1 MQGRR
6 FLIAACVAATAGGAV
21 AQEGDSQA
29 ASNKISM
36 CQGCHGI
43 PGYRTAF
50 PQVYSVPKLGGQH
63 RDYIVSALQAYRN
76 GEREHATMQAIAQGL
91 TDKDIADIATY
102 YGAPAQGEK
111 Q

>member
-6 FLIAACVAATAGGAV
+6 FLIAACVAVIGSNAV
-21 AQEGDSQA
+21 AQEGDPQA

-43 PGYRTAF
+43 PGYRNAF
-50 PQVYSVPKLGGQH
+50 PQVYQVPKLGGQH
-63 RDYIVSALQAYRN
+63 REYIVSALQAYRN
-76 GEREHATMQAIAQGL
+76 GEREHATMQAIARGL

-102 YGAPAQGEK
+102 YGTRAQEGK